1 MAIKSDL
8 IDIPLKG
15 ELNLSKNKLDVTN
28 PADGGYLK
36 NNGVLYGNILSPVYK
51 QGTNDAFDYMDD
63 NKNRWIVGNS
73 ALTKNNTKVMSYDY
87 SHFEKE
93 TLALPH
99 VESLYDEDN
108 YISFNSNGGY
118 TVYWEDQGYAHVDQY
133 DSRTLWASAMY
144 SPNTFLCV
152 YTYASG
158 GDTATIWV
166 QGRIEGNNVS
176 VTLPTSW
183 SISDLTAPVLNI
195 HKYTLDNVDYYVFS
209 LISDSGS
216 GVGAHKTI
224 NWCWT
229 SANGV
234 KRLNIKNE
242 QGQHVTA
249 KKIEKYNRSL
259 SYFMQKYS
267 YYGNER
273 VDIWLKPSGSTD
285 VKILLGVQEL
295 SSWTNA
301 SDARNVAYD
310 SSAITW
316 FDVNKNAEIALN
328 LEVPNQNNPLRYS
341 VLTTDAIS
349 SDRMV
354 KEILWL
360 DVEYIVENKTYTQEQ
375 IDAAVNSIQ
384 HFRFIPSISRW
395 SYGSSPGSYSSANW
409 AFSSAYYKNGQFA
422 KVSTSVV
429 SNTSQY
435 CDAIL
440 GDGTIIQTQLPDTGE
455 EGHYTQGLYNFT
467 GTVESIT
474 YDGSYYNLFYTST
487 THESVLLGQAD
498 TAFNYKYPYR
508 PKEGYGSVSLGWNY
522 YRNNIVAEGVP
533 YIDEDGNE
541 AKWETTLL
549 YDSGFANSNTGV
561 IMQAG
566 YNAVGGINTG
576 SLVQVGHWRVLYN
589 NNLLAGISY
598 SKKDDMIGTLVT
610 DWLTVAKILNITEND
625 VYYLN
630 NAGNVEHIYI
640 SHTIGINKHKVVR
653 NRYIIINT
661 ISYNNCYDLK
671 NQQVCHWASDWN
683 NRAFEG
689 VVVPERLQITVSND
703 SFLEALSVNKTT
715 SLASA
720 QNANYN
726 MTLGRGPSSAVFPPE
741 ALFNVAV
748 PKTMIIRGQSIA
760 PIDFYRAD
768 EGLTVVYTK
777 SFRRNIFYKDTQLE
791 GAYYPV
797 SSTDASSVIYNPN
810 IFTRFVETYNNND
823 MMISDGTAYPL
834 MKYNGDVVMLALLT
848 KGLENMQNVFVLQT
862 LYYGIGDGKIWE
874 IYYDN
879 NTITNYQAIIDVRG
893 MKYLGQ
899 LPTEALFWSPLNRSI
914 YTFTGDAILKQL
926 WHCNDISTVYNTF
939 YNPATQELFISTNVG
954 LLCVSNSYTYL
965 LDDIFNVQ
973 NMFFYND
980 SFYVDGYGYSN
991 DNPPALVE
999 KYWKVAYEHSTNMN
1013 GSVHLATKY
1022 FGSIE
1027 NQKIHIN
1034 AVYVKLYN
1042 DWTSQNDKTFRIK
1055 ETTITDKSTTTD
1067 YKTCAINW
1075 DPTGWGYIRYQ
1086 PSYQKGSAISF
1097 DIDSDAPIVSMS
1109 VGYNVIDEN
1118 AMIARNNI

>member
-15 ELNLSKNKLDVTN
+15 EINLSKNKLDVTN
-28 PADGGYLK
+28 PAEGGYLK

-51 QGTNDAFDYMDD
+51 QDTNQAFDYMDE
-63 NKNRWIVGNS
+63 NKDRWIVGDS
-73 ALTKNNTKVMSYDY
+73 ALRKNNTNVMSY
-87 SHFEKE
+87 SWRHFEKE
-93 TLALPH
+93 TLNLSH
-99 VESLYDEDN
+99 VESLYDGDN
-108 YISFNSNGGY
+108 YISSNSNGGF
-118 TVYWEDQGYAHVDQY
+118 TVYWHDGSEAHTEDHTYQ
-133 DSRTLWASAMY
+133 TLWASAMY
-144 SPNTFLCV
+144 APNTFLYL
-152 YTYASG
+152 YTFAASG
-158 GDTATIWV
+158 HDAIWI
-166 QGRIEGNNVS
+166 GGKIEGHDIS
-176 VTLPTSW
+176 SSLPSSW
-183 SISDLTAPVLNI
+183 TVSDLTAPVLNV
-195 HKYTLDNVDYYVFS
+195 HKYTLSNVDYYVVS

-216 GVGAHKTI
+216 GVGAHKTR

-229 SANGV
+229 EANGFYT
-234 KRLNIKNE
+234 LNIRNE
-242 QGQHVTA
+242 QGQQVTA

-259 SYFMQKYS
+259 SYFLQKYS
-267 YYGNER
+267 YYDEER
-273 VDIWLKPSGSTD
+273 VDIWLRPSGPTN
-285 VKILLGVQEL
+285 IQIWLGVQEL
-295 SSWTNA
+295 SSWTSA
-301 SDARNVAYD
+301 SAAQSVAYD
-310 SSAITW
+310 ISALTLY
-316 FDVNKNAEIALN
+316 DVNQNAGRAIHINE
-328 LEVPNQNNPLRYS
+328 PNQRNSLRHS

-349 SDRMV
+349 SDREV
-354 KEILWL
+354 KRILWL
-360 DVEYIVENKTYTQEQ
+360 VVQPIVENKTYTQEQ
-375 IDAAVNSIQ
+375 IEAAVNTAQ
-384 HFRFIPSISRW
+384 HFRFIPDISRW
-395 SYGSSPGSYSSANW
+395 SAGSPGSYSSADW
-409 AFSSAYYKNGQFA
+409 AFGSTYYKNGQFA
-422 KVSTSVV
+422 KVGESTISD
-429 SNTSQY
+429 TSQY

-440 GDGTIIQTQLPDTGE
+440 GDGTIIQTQLPGTE
-455 EGHYTQGLYNFT
+455 EDGHYIQGLYNFT
-467 GTVESIT
+467 GTVDSIS
-474 YDGSYYNLFYTST
+474 YGGSIYNLYYTST

-498 TAFNYKYPYR
+498 TAFNYKYPYK

-533 YIDEDGNE
+533 YMDENGEE

-566 YNAVGGINTG
+566 YNTSGGINTG

-598 SKKDDMIGTLVT
+598 SDNDDMIGTLVT
-610 DWLTVAKILNITEND
+610 DWLTVAKILSITEND

-640 SHTIGINKHKVVR
+640 SNTIGITKHTVIR

-661 ISYNNCYDLK
+661 ISYDNCYDLK
-671 NQQVCHWASDWN
+671 NQQSCHWASDWN

-689 VVVPERLQITVSND
+689 VIVPLRLQITVSND
-703 SFLEALSVNKTT
+703 DFLSSLSVNKTT

-748 PKTMIIRGQSIA
+748 PKTMIIRGQSTA

-768 EGLTVVYTK
+768 NGLTVIYTK
-777 SFRRNIFYKDTQLE
+777 SFSRGVFYKDTQLE

-797 SSTDASSVIYNPN
+797 ASTDSSAIMYNPN
-810 IFTRFVETYNNND
+810 IFTKFVETYNNND

-848 KGLENMQNVFVLQT
+848 KGLENMQNIFVLQT

-879 NTITNYQAIIDVRG
+879 NTITNYQAIIDVKG

-926 WHCNDISTVYNTF
+926 WHCNDISTIYSTF
-939 YNPATQELFISTNVG
+939 YNPATQELFISTNIG

-965 LDDIFNVQ
+965 LDDIFDVQ
-973 NMFFYND
+973 NIFFYND
-980 SFYVDGYGYSN
+980 SFYVDGYGYNN
-991 DNPPALVE
+991 DNPPQLVE
-999 KYWKVAYEHSTNMN
+999 KYWKVSYEHLGNSMT

-1022 FGSIE
+1022 FGSIA

-1055 ETTITDKSTTTD
+1055 ETTITDKSTTTA
-1067 YKTCAINW
+1067 YKTCAIDW
-1075 DPTGWGYIRYQ
+1075 DSMGWGSVIYQ
-1086 PSYQKGSAISF
+1086 PSYQKGSSISF

-1109 VGYNVIDEN
+1109 VGYNVIDEVPYTG
-1118 AMIARNNI
+1118 RNRL